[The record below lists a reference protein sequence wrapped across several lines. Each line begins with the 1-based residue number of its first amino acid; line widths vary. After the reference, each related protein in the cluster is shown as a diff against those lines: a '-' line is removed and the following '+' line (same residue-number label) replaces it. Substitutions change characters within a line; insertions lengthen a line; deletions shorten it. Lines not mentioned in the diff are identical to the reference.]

1 MGMKEDTDEVTT
13 KTRILSLELLQVI
26 CVSCLMVLHNQLY
39 VRCIMYDTVEQG
51 WLPILSFI

>member
-26 CVSCLMVLHNQLY
+26 CVSCLMVLHDQLY
-39 VRCIMYDTVEQG
+39 VQCIMYDTVEQ
-51 WLPILSFI
+51 